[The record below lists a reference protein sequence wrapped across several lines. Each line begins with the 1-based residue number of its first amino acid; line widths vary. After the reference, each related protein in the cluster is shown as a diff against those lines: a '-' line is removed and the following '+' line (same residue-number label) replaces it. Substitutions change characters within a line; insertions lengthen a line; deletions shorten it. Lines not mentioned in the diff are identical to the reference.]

1 MGGQTE
7 VCPTLQLMSN
17 LKYQYGRLSYRKKST
32 GAERGR
38 EDWSLTRNCDG
49 TVTMRCLAM
58 TDDSKLVRDV
68 IYTRRKDGRPVD
80 AFIRLQA
87 ADRLIGCG
95 YFRVHGGSMDVIADG
110 DETGHSVQ
118 TLTVPKDF
126 FSIATHAV
134 MLDGWMYFN
143 YDREKGGEQLRIF
156 YNTSTRLDGADG
168 PLGRVET
175 CRVKFISE
183 EEVEVPAGRFKA
195 AHFQMDSDN
204 LEVPAANLW
213 VAGEDKILLR
223 CDWRELDLEYVLT
236 TWKVEQS

>member
-1 MGGQTE
+1 
-7 VCPTLQLMSN
+7 MSN

-32 GAERGR
+32 GGERGR

-49 TVTMRCLAM
+49 TITMRCLAM
-58 TDDSKLVRDV
+58 TDDSMLVRDV

-87 ADRLIGCG
+87 ADRLIGSG
-95 YFRVHGGSMDVIADG
+95 YFRVQGAAMDVIADG
-110 DETGHSVQ
+110 LETGHSVQ
-118 TLTVPKDF
+118 KLAVPEDP

-143 YDREKGGEQLRIF
+143 YDRAKGGEQTRAF

-168 PLGRVET
+168 PLGRIET
-175 CRVKFISE
+175 RRVKLIGE

-204 LEVPAANLW
+204 LEVPSSSIW

-223 CDWRELDLEYVLT
+223 CDWPGLDFEYILAS
-236 TWKVEQS
+236 WKVEQP

>member
-1 MGGQTE
+1 M
-7 VCPTLQLMSN
+7 LN
-17 LKYQYGRLSYRKKST
+17 LKYQYGRMSYRKKST

-68 IYTRRKDGRPVD
+68 IYTRRKDGHPVD

-87 ADRLIGCG
+87 AERLIGSG
-95 YFRVHGGSMDVIADG
+95 YFRVQGGSMDVIADG

-118 TLTVPKDF
+118 TLTVPKHF

-143 YDREKGGEQLRIF
+143 YDREKGGQQLRIF

-168 PLGRVET
+168 PLGRMET
-175 CRVKFISE
+175 CRVELIGE

-204 LEVPAANLW
+204 LEVPAASLW

>member
-1 MGGQTE
+1 
-7 VCPTLQLMSN
+7 MSN

-32 GAERGR
+32 GGERGR

-87 ADRLIGCG
+87 ADRLIGSG
-95 YFRVHGGSMDVIADG
+95 YFHFQGGAMDVIADG
-110 DETGHSVQ
+110 DKTGHTVQ
-118 TLTVPKDF
+118 TLTVPENF

-143 YDREKGGEQLRIF
+143 YDRAEGGEQLRTF

-168 PLGRVET
+168 PLGRLEN
-175 CRVKFISE
+175 CRVKLIGE

-195 AHFQMDSDN
+195 SLLQVDSDN
-204 LEVPAANLW
+204 LEFPASSLW

>member
-1 MGGQTE
+1 M
-7 VCPTLQLMSN
+7 LN
-17 LKYQYGRLSYRKKST
+17 LKYQYGRMSYRKKST

-68 IYTRRKDGRPVD
+68 IYTRRKDGHPVD

-87 ADRLIGCG
+87 AERLIGSG
-95 YFRVHGGSMDVIADG
+95 YFRVQDGSMDVIADG
-110 DETGHSVQ
+110 DQTGHSVQ
-118 TLTVPKDF
+118 SLTVPKDF

-143 YDREKGGEQLRIF
+143 YDREKGGQQLRIF

-168 PLGRVET
+168 PLGRMET
-175 CRVKFISE
+175 CRVELIGE

-204 LEVPAANLW
+204 LEVPAASLW

>member
-1 MGGQTE
+1 
-7 VCPTLQLMSN
+7 MSN

-38 EDWSLTRNCDG
+38 EDWSLTRNCGG

-68 IYTRRKDGRPVD
+68 IYTRRKDGLPVD

-87 ADRLIGCG
+87 ADRLIGSG
-95 YFRVHGGSMDVIADG
+95 YFRVQGGSMDVIADG

-143 YDREKGGEQLRIF
+143 YDREKGGQQLRIF

-175 CRVKFISE
+175 CRVELIGE

-204 LEVPAANLW
+204 LEVPAASLW
-213 VAGEDKILLR
+213 LAGEDKILLR

-236 TWKVEQS
+236 SWKVEQS

>member
-32 GAERGR
+32 GGERGR

-68 IYTRRKDGRPVD
+68 IYTRMKDGRPVD

-87 ADRLIGCG
+87 AHRLIGSG
-95 YFRVHGGSMDVIADG
+95 YFRVQGDSMDVIADS

-143 YDREKGGEQLRIF
+143 YDREKGGQQLRIF

-168 PLGRVET
+168 PLGRVEN
-175 CRVKFISE
+175 CRVELIGE

-204 LEVPAANLW
+204 LEVPAASLW

>member
-1 MGGQTE
+1 MGGQTS
-7 VCPTLQLMSN
+7 VCPTLQLMSK

-32 GAERGR
+32 GGERGR

-87 ADRLIGCG
+87 ADRLIGSG
-95 YFRVHGGSMDVIADG
+95 YFRVQGGSMDVIADG

-175 CRVKFISE
+175 CRVKFIGE
-183 EEVEVPAGRFKA
+183 GRFKA

-236 TWKVEQS
+236 SWKVEQS